1 MNLKNITHFYMSN
14 DLKNGLIVAG
24 IAVFAYVIYKN
35 ITIKDKPMVEPEI
48 KQPIESVV
56 VNMPA
61 PLSV

>member
-1 MNLKNITHFYMSN
+1 MSN

-48 KQPIESVV
+48 KQPIESVM